1 MDADAK
7 EGVLSKL
14 LPNNKQGPKGPCFL
28 PATRK
33 ENWMMDEMKKI
44 AGMKIS
50 RRAATAGLLTMAM
63 PVQVSAAGHGAA
75 IQSSIPPLIHSGA
88 EMAVELAPVHVAMRR
103 MWGNNAKFINGGVL
117 HLVGPDRKA
126 DVASN
131 GEAQNLFHS
140 FSDPSIRILMTIAEG
155 HYPILARHSAGVH
168 NLADLKG
175 KKILSYAHTTAGY
188 FLHKMLQRVG
198 LTFDD
203 ITIVETPLGDIPKV
217 VANQEVDAVAIWEPD
232 SQQAV
237 WSLRQNGEDLTIFN
251 GAQTYHERYNLC
263 STAENLADP
272 EKRKAIVAY
281 MRAIIDATRD
291 INTLPAVAAESQEMV
306 SRSGGLYTV
315 EEVAQCFPNV
325 KYVANIDE
333 GLLDVFEDEDVWLAG
348 LDKRRPRSRAELAK
362 LIDTKPYEEAMA
374 L

>member
-1 MDADAK
+1 
-7 EGVLSKL
+7 
-14 LPNNKQGPKGPCFL
+14 
-28 PATRK
+28 
-33 ENWMMDEMKKI
+33 MDEMKKA
-44 AGMKIS
+44 AGLQIS
-50 RRAATAGLLTMAM
+50 RRGATAGLLSMAM
-63 PVQVSAAGHGAA
+63 PMHVSAATHGVAA
-75 IQSSIPPLIHSGA
+75 HSPLPPLIHSGA
-88 EMAVELAPVHVAMRR
+88 QMAVELAPVHVALRR
-103 MWGNNAKFINGGVL
+103 MWGDNAKFINGGVL

-131 GEAQNLFHS
+131 GETQNLFQS
-140 FSDPSIRILMTIAEG
+140 FNDPSIRVLMTIAEG
-155 HYPILARHSAGVH
+155 HYPLLARHSAGVH
-168 NLADLKG
+168 DLADLKG

-198 LTFDD
+198 LTFEDV
-203 ITIVETPLGDIPKV
+203 TIVETPLGDIPKV
-217 VANQEVDAVAIWEPD
+217 VANKEVDAVAIWEPD

-237 WSLRQNGEDLTIFN
+237 WSLRQGGEDLTIFS

-272 EKRKAIVAY
+272 AKRKAIVAY

-306 SRSGGLYTV
+306 ARSGGLYTV

-325 KYVANIDE
+325 KYVAKVDDR
-333 GLLDVFEDEDVWLAG
+333 LLDVFEEEDVWLAG

-362 LIDTKPYEEAMA
+362 LIDAKPYEEAMS